1 MQYSEMHGVR
11 RVNNAKFKTQT
22 EHLRLKQNKLYF
34 NGSESNEEQ
43 GIIIVCYTF
52 TLNSVTMCR
61 WNILLKSM
69 FW

>member
-1 MQYSEMHGVR
+1 MHGVR
-11 RVNNAKFKTQT
+11 RVNNAKFRTQT
-22 EHLRLKQNKLYF
+22 KHLRLKQNKLYF

-61 WNILLKSM
+61 
-69 FW
+69 